1 MSHGANQDITHEQQ
15 EFLAKDIELYVD
27 RDALPVHPVIMA
39 SIQRLENEEE
49 VKKRKEEEERKAIA
63 EKKNVKKPAPPKGK
77 GKEAEF
83 VPDPA
88 DEPQLISV
96 PVENSLDLGFSM
108 PSYTK
113 WVTSQFQLAK
123 DRYMRDVVSNE
134 KIWERIY
141 PQQNGV
147 PVVSPS
153 GKYWIK
159 IRFDGKERLIEID
172 DRVPCDV
179 RKKPILARTL
189 DTNELWPQL
198 LMKALLKVYSYKWY
212 APSA

>member
-1 MSHGANQDITHEQQ
+1 MRDTEFWLRPSEYIREILYDQAMDRLKAERKKQSKIRKSVRKANLMSHGANQDITHEQQ

-88 DEPQLISV
+88 DEP
-96 PVENSLDLGFSM
+96 
-108 PSYTK
+108 
-113 WVTSQFQLAK
+113 
-123 DRYMRDVVSNE
+123 
-134 KIWERIY
+134 
-141 PQQNGV
+141 
-147 PVVSPS
+147 
-153 GKYWIK
+153 
-159 IRFDGKERLIEID
+159 
-172 DRVPCDV
+172 
-179 RKKPILARTL
+179 
-189 DTNELWPQL
+189 
-198 LMKALLKVYSYKWY
+198 
-212 APSA
+212 

>member
-1 MSHGANQDITHEQQ
+1 VE
-15 EFLAKDIELYVD
+15 V
-27 RDALPVHPVIMA
+27 PVA
-39 SIQRLENEEE
+39 
-49 VKKRKEEEERKAIA
+49 
-63 EKKNVKKPAPPKGK
+63 
-77 GKEAEF
+77 
-83 VPDPA
+83 DPA
-88 DEPQLISV
+88 DDPQLISV
-96 PVENSLDLGFSM
+96 PIENSLDLGFSM

-113 WVTSQFQLAK
+113 WVTSQLQLTK

-141 PQQNGV
+141 PQQHGA

-153 GKYWIK
+153 GKYWVK
-159 IRFDGKERLIEID
+159 IRYDGKERLIEID

-189 DTNELWPQL
+189 NSNELWPQL

-212 APSA
+212 SPSA